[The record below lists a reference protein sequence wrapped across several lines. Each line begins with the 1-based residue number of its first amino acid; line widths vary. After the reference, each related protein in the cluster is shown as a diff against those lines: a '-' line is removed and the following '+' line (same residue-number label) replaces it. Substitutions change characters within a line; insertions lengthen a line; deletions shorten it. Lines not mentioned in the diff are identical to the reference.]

1 MAVAE
6 GKLDC
11 FAALQVRNQKVYLEH
26 CVFFQLRFALVPV
39 VVVAVAAV
47 VAAAAADVVVERLS
61 TIYRPRWS
69 DVVAAAADV
78 GDVGADVVDA
88 AAVDVDED
96 ADVDVDAVDEDVV
109 DAAAV
114 GGVVDDAADDVDAGD
129 DDAATVAAPYRLS
142 PRFFSY
148 RSYFVVGS
156 WPSWYNF
163 HYLDDLD

>member
-1 MAVAE
+1 M
-6 GKLDC
+6 
-11 FAALQVRNQKVYLEH
+11 
-26 CVFFQLRFALVPV
+26 VPV
-39 VVVAVAAV
+39 VVVAVAAAAV

-78 GDVGADVVDA
+78 GDVVDA
-88 AAVDVDED
+88 DAVDVDED

-129 DDAATVAAPYRLS
+129 DDAAAVAAPYRLS